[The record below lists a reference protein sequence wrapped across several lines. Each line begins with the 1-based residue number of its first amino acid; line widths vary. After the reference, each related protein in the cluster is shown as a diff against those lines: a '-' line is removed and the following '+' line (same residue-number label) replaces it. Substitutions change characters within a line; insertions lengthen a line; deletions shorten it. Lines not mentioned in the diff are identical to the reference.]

1 MWRQLVKTEILCI
14 TVYRVYFMMFVWWYC
29 VQDIALGKTNITDW
43 WCRITPCGGNCPSK
57 PESAINIGLLSFLDI
72 VQGRE
77 GENAKRS
84 LREISNYARVTKACS
99 SHHQIVSVLH
109 QNECA
114 VEMLKIFEGKV
125 ERCEGSL
132 ICSLASDNHCTASSQ
147 PSVMLPHVLQMI
159 NYTSSRCHLQ
169 LQIVQDNSELWR
181 NHLPFY
187 SLV

>member
-1 MWRQLVKTEILCI
+1 MWRQLVKSEILCI
-14 TVYRVYFMMFVWWYC
+14 VFISWWYF
-29 VQDIALGKTNITDW
+29 VQDIAFGKTNITDG

-84 LREISNYARVTKACS
+84 LREISNYARATKACP
-99 SHHQIVSVLH
+99 SHHQSGIWIVSVLH
-109 QNECA
+109 QNDGA
-114 VEMLKIFEGKV
+114 VEILKIFEGKV

-159 NYTSSRCHLQ
+159 NHTSTTTNRCKIIQNCEEIISHF
-169 LQIVQDNSELWR
+169 I
-181 NHLPFY
+181 Y
-187 SLV
+187 SPV

>member
-1 MWRQLVKTEILCI
+1 MWRQLVKSEILCI
-14 TVYRVYFMMFVWWYC
+14 SCLFHDVCMMILCTRYRIWQNKYYRRV
-29 VQDIALGKTNITDW
+29 VQDHTMWGQLPKY
-43 WCRITPCGGNCPSK
+43 K

-159 NYTSSRCHLQ
+159 NHTSTTTNRA
-169 LQIVQDNSELWR
+169 R
-181 NHLPFY
+181 
-187 SLV
+187 